1 MTVPAF
7 STMMSTAGEAL
18 RRTESERPLDESA
31 HPGMACD
38 VCPHPLAGHD
48 PIGLRYCRATLAG
61 AFTRG
66 CVCRVS

>member
-1 MTVPAF
+1 MTVPAL
-7 STMMSTAGEAL
+7 SSTAGAAL
-18 RRTESERPLDESA
+18 HRVQGERPLHESA
-31 HPGMACD
+31 SPDAACD
-38 VCPHPLAGHD
+38 VCAHPLAGHD